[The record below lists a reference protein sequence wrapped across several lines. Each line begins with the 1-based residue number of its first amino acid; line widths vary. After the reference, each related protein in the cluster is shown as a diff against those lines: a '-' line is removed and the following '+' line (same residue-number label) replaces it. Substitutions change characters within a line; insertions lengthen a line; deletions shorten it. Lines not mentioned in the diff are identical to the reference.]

1 MIQLS
6 DLQRDALGEVFNIG
20 VGRAAAGLSMIV
32 NQEVNLSAPIIN
44 LLPPAEVQK
53 ALLGGM
59 VQNFSVVSQ
68 EFSGPFTAKAIIIF
82 AESNAL
88 TIVSQMFGEEVSP
101 DELSEYEQEA
111 MCEVGNIIL
120 NACLSALADLFSVSI
135 NGSLPEHQFCD
146 SKTIRFSEHNG
157 EQAVLVLQVN
167 MSISQAQ
174 IEGHMIFVLS
184 VDSLQGLLDCLEQ
197 YLQQQGLCA

>member
-1 MIQLS
+1 MIKLT

-32 NQEVNLSAPIIN
+32 KQEVHLSAPVIN
-44 LLPPAEVQK
+44 LLPPEEVHA
-53 ALLGGM
+53 ALIGSTT
-59 VQNFSVVSQ
+59 QNFSVISQ
-68 EFSGPFTAKAIIIF
+68 SFSGPFSAKAILIF
-82 AESNAL
+82 AENNAL
-88 TIVSQMFGEEVSP
+88 TIVSHMLGNDISP

-111 MCEVGNIIL
+111 MCEVGNIVL

-146 SKTIRFSEHNG
+146 SESMRFSEQEG
-157 EQAVLVLQVN
+157 DQAVLVLQVN
-167 MSISQAQ
+167 MSISQAH

-184 VDSLQGLLDCLEQ
+184 VDSLQGLLDCLDR
-197 YLQQQGLCA
+197 YLHQQGLV